1 MATVLRRRE
10 VIDRG
15 ALNAQVAALG
25 EGRGGAAVRA
35 DILRLLKEAHAR
47 GRTEIRRRFADTR
60 NGVEAARSAAF
71 LMDQLIRVIYDD
83 ATLRAYPAAN
93 PTAGERFCVA
103 AVGGYGRGELA
114 PHSDIDLLFV
124 LPYKET
130 PRQEQV
136 IEHILY
142 FLWDLGLKVGHA
154 TRSLDD
160 CIRSA
165 REDAT
170 IRTAILESRYLW
182 GDKAL
187 FRELGERFEREVCLG
202 TGIEYVEA
210 KLAERDERH
219 QRLGDSRYVLE
230 PNVKDG
236 KGGLRDLHT
245 LFWIAKDLYKVE
257 EMADLVEKGVLTADE
272 ARRFEKAK
280 RFLWTVR
287 VQLHYLAGRGEDRLT
302 FDRQPELA
310 AAFGYR
316 DRARLRGVERF
327 MKHYYL
333 VAKEVGDLTRIF
345 CAALEAEHRRKP
357 RFSLARLSMF
367 ERSADGFPIEGG
379 RLSLADAAKLERD
392 PVAILRLFHTA
403 QKRDLDVHPRAL
415 KAITRSLRLVDGV
428 RDDPDANR
436 LFMEML
442 TSPKDPETTLRR
454 LNEAGVF
461 GRFMP
466 DFGRVVAQMQHDMY
480 HSYTVDE
487 HTIRA
492 IGILEGVEKG
502 RFKAE
507 MPVASEIVHKVQ
519 SRRALYFALLLHDIA
534 KGRGG
539 DHSVLGAEVALRL
552 GPRVGLSAEETETV
566 AWLVRYHLIMSN
578 TAFRRDIH
586 DPKTIAD
593 FVATVQSLERL
604 RLLLVLTVADIRAVG
619 PTVWNAWKAALLREL
634 YFAAEEV
641 LSGGN
646 VAEHREARVAAAKD
660 QLRQALADF
669 APEEIEAHLARG
681 YPNYWLAFGVDTH
694 AYHAR
699 IVRAAE
705 RLKSTLTIEKR
716 IDRYRAVTE
725 ITIYTADHPGLFAEI
740 AGAMAIA
747 GANIVDAKI
756 FTLTNG
762 MALDTFS
769 IQDAAGGAFDKP
781 ERLARLATRIEQA
794 LTGRLAPM
802 RELAGKREIKDR
814 TRVFKVAPRV
824 FIDNEAS
831 RTHTVIEINGRDR
844 PGLLYELTHA
854 LSAQHLQIASALVA
868 TYGETAVDVFYVKDL
883 FGLQIRHDGKLAT
896 IREALLDVLGRAAD
910 GSAAANGAP
919 PGRAP
924 PPRPETRPQAGAR

>member
-1 MATVLRRRE
+1 MATVLRRRD

-15 ALNAQVAALG
+15 TLNAAVAALG
-25 EGRGGAAVRA
+25 ASDQSGPALRA
-35 DILRLLKEAHAR
+35 GILKVLKEAHLR
-47 GRTEIRRRFADTR
+47 GRAEIRRRFETNHD
-60 NGVEAARSAAF
+60 GMEAARAAAF

-83 ATLRAYPAAN
+83 ATQRAYPAAN
-93 PTAGERFCVA
+93 PTVGERFCVA
-103 AVGGYGRGELA
+103 AVGGYGRAELA
-114 PHSDIDLLFV
+114 PQSDIDLLFV

-136 IEHILY
+136 IEYILY

-160 CIRSA
+160 CIRSS
-165 REDAT
+165 RDDAT

-187 FRELGERFEREVCLG
+187 FRELSERFEREVCLG
-202 TGIEYVEA
+202 TGLEFVEA

-219 QRLGDSRYVLE
+219 RRLGDSRYVLE

-245 LFWIAKDLYKVE
+245 LFWIAKDLYRVE
-257 EMADLVEKGVLTADE
+257 DIADLVERGVLTAE
-272 ARRFEKAK
+272 EVRRFDKAK
-280 RFLWTVR
+280 RFLWSVR
-287 VQLHYLAGRGEDRLT
+287 VQLHYLSARGEDRLT

-316 DRARLRGVERF
+316 DRARMRGVERF

-333 VAKEVGDLTRIF
+333 IAKEVGDLTRIF

-357 RFSLARLSMF
+357 RFSLSFLPMF
-367 ERSADGFPIEGG
+367 ERSVDGFPLESG
-379 RLSLADAAKLERD
+379 RLSIAGVEAFDKD

-403 QKRDLDVHPRAL
+403 QKRDLDIHPRAL
-415 KAITRSLRLVDGV
+415 RAVRRSLRLVDGI
-428 RDDPDANR
+428 RDNPEANR
-436 LFMEML
+436 LFMAIL
-442 TSPKDPETTLRR
+442 TSPKDPEVALRR

-480 HSYTVDE
+480 HVYTVDE

-492 IGILEGVEKG
+492 IGILDGIVKG
-502 RFKAE
+502 RFKEE
-507 MPVASEIVHKVQ
+507 MPVASDVVHKVQ
-519 SRRALYFALLLHDIA
+519 SRRALSFALLLHDIA

-539 DHSVLGAEVALRL
+539 DHSVLGADVALRL
-552 GPRVGLSAEETETV
+552 GPRVGLAAEEIETV
-566 AWLVRYHLIMSN
+566 SWLVRYHLVMSN
-578 TAFRRDIH
+578 TAFRRDIN

-593 FVATVQSLERL
+593 FVAVVQSLERL

-619 PTVWNAWKAALLREL
+619 PNVWNAWKATLLREL
-634 YFAAEEV
+634 YYAAEEV

-646 VAEHREARVAAAKD
+646 VAEHREGRVIVAKEKLRAA
-660 QLRQALADF
+660 LTDF
-669 APEEIEAHLARG
+669 TPAEIEAHLARG
-681 YPNYWLAFGVDTH
+681 YPNYWLSFDPPTH

-705 RLKSTLTIEKR
+705 RDKAKLTIEKR
-716 IDRYRAVTE
+716 VDQFRAVTE
-725 ITIYTADHPGLFAEI
+725 ITIYTADHPGLFAQI
-740 AGAMAIA
+740 AGAMALA
-747 GANIVDAKI
+747 GASIVDAKV

-769 IQDAAGGAFDKP
+769 IQDATGVAFDKP
-781 ERLARLATRIEQA
+781 ERLARLATRIEQS
-794 LTGRLAPM
+794 LSGRLVPM

-844 PGLLYELTHA
+844 PGLLYDLTNA
-854 LSAQHLQIASALVA
+854 LTSQSVQIASALV
-868 TYGETAVDVFYVKDL
+868 TTFGETAVDVFYVKDL
-883 FGLQIRHDGKLAT
+883 FGLQVRHEGRLAK
-896 IREALLDVLGRAAD
+896 IRESLLTVLGEPEGTKPAAKA
-910 GSAAANGAP
+910 GPAAA
-919 PGRAP
+919 
-924 PPRPETRPQAGAR
+924 E